1 MSERILEILVFA
13 LGGTAYGLME
23 ILFRGHT
30 HWTMVITGGACVLT
44 LFMLQDWLMSIPLI
58 GAAAM
63 GALVITVYE
72 FFVGIIVNLQFGW
85 HVWDYSAQPGNIMG
99 QICPL
104 FTVIWF
110 LLCFVFFGI
119 IRIFT

>member
-119 IRIFT
+119 VRIFT

>member
-63 GALVITVYE
+63 GAVVITVYE

-119 IRIFT
+119 VRIFT